1 MVLIIAEGTAHFR
14 GTFAIESAFN
24 GRSVGRAIIHISLSL
39 KGIAIYVAGEFDFSR
54 ILGIFAFFAG
64 GGAFLPCGKGKVA
77 FQLFIGK
84 ININVAAAFD
94 DVAAAGQI
102 GITLVFNGVA
112 GIEYG
117 VVDIGYCATIKSDAV
132 VFRVVCAVAFVEIA
146 KGLCAVFLRV
156 ADGETAEAVLSQTFF
171 GNGTTI
177 AAFAAQFCG
186 VDGVGCTVY
195 QFDIQYGRVAHALL
209 DFEVIRYP
217 PIHLAL
223 IEGFGHRAAST
234 CFGGAIGNFA
244 GCVGARI
251 GAGIR
256 SRVGAGVGV
265 VATIICRR
273 GNGTAITAIGRR
285 WGYSAVVALWGCRLG
300 GVVRLRG
307 LWLFVLLRCG
317 FVVVAA
323 VVALRGGRNGFGDD
337 RCLRV
342 GRAVIAAAATAGGQR
357 GKDCAGKEQFCGF
370 HVVYLEVYW

>member
-1 MVLIIAEGTAHFR
+1 MPEK
-14 GTFAIESAFN
+14 S
-24 GRSVGRAIIHISLSL
+24 ISPGYLASSFSL
-39 KGIAIYVAGEFDFSR
+39 P
-54 ILGIFAFFAG
+54 G

-84 ININVAAAFD
+84 INVNVAAAFD
-94 DVAAAGQI
+94 VVAAAGQI

-186 VDGVGCTVY
+186 VDCVGCTVC

-223 IEGFGHRAAST
+223 IEGFGHRAASA

-244 GCVGARI
+244 GCVGAGIRSGVGAGIRSGI
-251 GAGIR
+251 GAGIRSGIRAGIR

-300 GVVRLRG
+300 GVVRLRV

-323 VVALRGGRNGFGDD
+323 VVALRGGWNGFGGD

-342 GRAVIAAAATAGGQR
+342 GRAIVTAAATAGGQR

-370 HVVYLEVYW
+370 HVVYLEVYWLGCVIAARIFRSCLLQMRA